1 MRSNYEI
8 LNSAR
13 LKGTSY
19 SCKYKWRR
27 KLFALE
33 LSKNTVIL
41 NFVKKKHTH
50 THTHTCIYR
59 KTFIFQQGDE
69 KEFTKKILLPLWI
82 RMVSIC
88 APVSS
93 LSSSIDFSLGRRVIM
108 IAEGLQ
114 WFEFLC
120 IFFRITAG
128 VLF

>member
-1 MRSNYEI
+1 MRNNYEI

-13 LKGTSY
+13 LKRTSY

-50 THTHTCIYR
+50 THTCIYR

-69 KEFTKKILLPLWI
+69 KEFAKKILLPLWI

-88 APVSS
+88 AAVSS
-93 LSSSIDFSLGRRVIM
+93 LSSSIHFSLGRRVIM
-108 IAEGLQ
+108 IVEGLQ

-120 IFFRITAG
+120 IIFRIMAG
-128 VLF
+128 ELF

>member
-1 MRSNYEI
+1 MRNNYEI

-13 LKGTSY
+13 LKRTSY

-41 NFVKKKHTH
+41 NFVKKKTD

-69 KEFTKKILLPLWI
+69 KEFTKKILLPLWKL
-82 RMVSIC
+82 MVSIC
-88 APVSS
+88 AAVSS

-120 IFFRITAG
+120 IYFRITAG